1 MIVSDES
8 APLDPGRPPVSVT
21 VCANGRE
28 TVVMG
33 DAAIVAIVDEGG
45 VGCLSAGEADA
56 RSLAALGLAADR
68 TAEKAAYEM
77 EAGADYH
84 MERIRLIVGN
94 MDWRAVDSAAD

>member
-1 MIVSDES
+1 MIVMDES
-8 APLDPGRPPVSVT
+8 APLDPGRPSVSVT
-21 VCANGRE
+21 VCANGKE
-28 TVVMG
+28 TVVRG

-45 VGCLSAGEADA
+45 VDCLSAGDADA
-56 RSLAALGLAADR
+56 HRLAALGLAADR

-94 MDWRAVDSAAD
+94 MEWRVVDRAAD